1 MSEVLDDLINRITQK
16 QTEQPQQNER
26 KNVGGNAPWYQPLTK
41 YATNNII
48 DPITTGL
55 SALDAPRA
63 LVSSALREGIDL
75 IGPGDASW
83 SELNQQY
90 KDRAGFGTLFPD
102 PTPSKWLN
110 RGIGFVGEVLLD
122 PLTYVAGSGFAGKAA
137 KASGKR
143 IAAAEL
149 TDTLGTSM
157 VPTTALRWS
166 AQQGNKKSQQ
176 YLRAIDGATNTK
188 GVFKYDERVRI
199 SDEAAAHLEKTGDA
213 QWFTK
218 QLIDLAEPRNGP
230 GGIISDELTEYL
242 LGAQTSG
249 LRLRPFWIN
258 SGGYQLIDQPT
269 MAKITS
275 PLRQLKA
282 ATIESK
288 PWRFGAERIGNRVIA
303 HEYTKFLSTPSSNT
317 FMRGA
322 LLRSIQHLDEST
334 KLLERESADILERL
348 SRLEHEFEGDATRGE
363 AAKTLIQMPDSLG
376 TRRQQS
382 EAITAK
388 RILGGDVEAERL
400 TGMMRDYFA
409 EVYDWATTAGVQM
422 GHRENYF
429 PWWFNRE
436 GIEEL
441 KEMQNVAGRDF
452 FSVDEE
458 GVPSRVL
465 YAQFLGEEVKTV
477 KRALMVNKLEL
488 TADGEQVKKL
498 IDRDFDYHNYS
509 EELTSIG
516 HRIYGEN
523 WIDILERDTFKAMKS
538 YTETM
543 IAHVK
548 LAYYKQAMIKSGR
561 AVQISE
567 VEAVANYMEEL
578 VPQYE
583 AAQKAVDD
591 LTKKQARTNLASAIN
606 SLKQHKRVNESVDK
620 YNELTRTLHEQK
632 QADIDKA
639 NLKAQQ
645 QHEKLQLEYEQATLT
660 QEAEAVAKLTET
672 VGDLQTKWQETAS
685 TFKQIVDLTGEQ
697 GRRYLNKIETDERY
711 TPRMRKGLQR
721 VYLAEFAAAL
731 WPNKFK
737 PIFADK
743 NSTLQ
748 SLLFEDG
755 HQIVTLDPAWSP
767 NTPSRAVQQNL
778 ANEPVNTPTPVTN
791 VAATQ
796 PPVLSPDPQ
805 QAIKQLQPTANER
818 RNWVKTPTNTKK
830 LKARTQLRQLQ
841 TLRIR
846 GQGLAPLSERQLGQT
861 NQIGDVTNLM
871 QPEVG
876 IRGNTKYTTDMETV
890 TDVET
895 QKAMNEDADIA
906 ASKLDDPYT
915 QTPEETAAEQQ
926 QKQHQRSIEQLAQ
939 QNTQNTAIDPLW
951 NAANA
956 TITGSINQTLIPQAE
971 QLYNALRR
979 SGDYVTIKM
988 QAPPK
993 TVALGDP
1000 KLPRWGGAQKHV
1012 YDLGNQA
1019 FVVIP
1024 TTEARQTLRDLRIGQ
1039 IVANELDPD
1048 DVRWLKTNGVT
1059 PEEYQRHVNAVAN
1072 QIEKAIWRQAPE
1084 AFGQYL
1090 PYSLWKKIEAR
1101 HKQLLQP
1108 PKPKTGVNPRQD
1120 EIEAATNQINQ
1131 LTTTLKNVEKETQ
1144 AINEAWNDRLG
1155 LAKIMKQ
1162 TRFNLDPIRSIRG
1175 KRLRQNL
1182 SIEAAVE
1189 ATQPNLKELQRTA
1202 KNLFSK
1208 NALEAEK
1215 ATKQQ
1220 QVDAL
1225 KHAYRIPDKSMRD
1238 KEVAALKT
1246 QIGKQ
1251 QKRIDR
1257 ILKARN
1263 EIKRHWND
1271 PEWMQTKFGRRG
1283 NTKTVA
1289 TSTKKLRLEAVRE
1302 KLWPQ
1307 GGKPPAKPKIGSPE
1321 LTKLRAEAAR
1331 AATRSRNKPKDLDL
1345 REKAEDVALDVQ
1357 RLVNFQK
1364 TRNAETRA
1372 IHKAWDD
1379 PTELNK
1385 IYAQQQRRLAT
1396 SNERT
1401 NQRGLLK
1408 PGEALANAAL
1418 RVEAMSPL
1426 HTTESILGEE
1436 LRALQQTATMH
1447 LQKLPQPTKL
1457 RHQIDVA
1464 KQRLHHAKTVSDEA
1478 YTPPAPA
1485 SISEPYRTK
1494 ARQQQT
1500 RVKQLEKQLD
1510 TAPVDPEKVAAL
1522 PNPTNELSI
1531 LDARLNKL
1539 GELERKTSAILQ
1551 KLDKAAARNKTGRI
1565 KGGPK
1570 YQLWIQQQIAEIS
1583 ELEETF
1589 SEVSVRHEIA
1599 QINAMSRH
1607 EIDKAINKAH
1617 KQAVADIKSGNVK
1630 KDREIEHFT
1639 GLRRAVRGLE
1649 KPTKIRTKDQ
1659 FAALRKVQQEIH
1671 ENVQNISE
1679 DIDHWQSMD
1688 FPDKARHQPRSRP
1701 QITAEIEKLQREHT
1715 VATIQA
1721 DKIASA
1727 ERKIGIQTNP
1737 ASVSY
1742 PTRNR
1747 TFVHETLMAGI
1758 RPADEINKT
1767 RRQLYLFDPADQTD
1781 VDVLAGRSEQII
1793 QPSLEQARQKEEFLR
1808 KLKRKFEKGKL
1819 VGRLTAEEETYM
1831 KQVRERLDTIR
1842 PRIKQQI
1849 DEIEKEAKIGQHYVR
1864 RIEENAKMVRKELK
1878 KYGKETEIFLVNGFG
1893 RDPAAARVVD
1903 AIVEEHGEGA
1913 ADALKFFLKEDNRLV
1928 DALRPYS
1935 DTTIRYSQLVSD
1947 LEIAYK
1953 EGNYVQQQH
1962 SRLLDKLNEKEGIDP
1977 RDPAGLERRAKNLN
1991 FASRG
1996 WSAGKGNWNPINL
2009 SKDMKKNNF
2018 MDWYDKKAEMPQDEL
2033 LGDILDE
2040 SEETRSLTA
2049 QWWVKENGRPEDG
2062 PFPEPSIS
2070 KDELVSRQR
2079 AVIQRIKDLETE
2091 LANEAAMKRKKSA
2104 LYEKEIERISNLQ
2117 PMPPETMRREFV
2129 REPEPVY
2136 TPGETKAVRPEAEEA
2151 LPDDDIAESIATAK
2165 EQEATRYAKIGYTI
2179 DDLDVRIRD
2188 IEMQTGILAKQIERQ
2203 PFGPNTLAPDLQ
2215 ALRREGRTQP
2225 TNTITRVFRKLDNEY
2240 HAVATV
2246 ANETKTTLRRLLAQ
2260 PETRQRNETAIAIW
2274 NQTTTQIETHQK
2286 RIHKY
2291 QQMIDEMRQGEP
2303 MQGRLRKPS
2312 QQTNQT
2318 RDIDYGGLDAE
2329 QTEYNQRQKMSNYQ
2343 LKKIGTPRSDE
2354 SPDPATRQTKRQADR
2369 KQPRKLS
2376 AEDRKQLREQGQ
2388 QAPSE
2393 RMWPE
2398 QKRELLIPGDNINTE
2413 GLHKLAL
2420 QQREVHKKIDERGY
2434 ILPSEVGKIEAVPDL
2449 ERMANSRLN
2458 RGEMPGR
2465 KGIALAEAD
2474 PDGDS
2479 IPEGW
2484 RYAPAD
2490 MDDDEL
2496 RNMYRLEIVSRGR
2509 HPNPL
2514 PNRIDYDTTT
2524 KTLIG
2529 TIKTSKLHRHKGVLN
2544 ARTADVIAADT
2555 GDTII
2560 PFLTSLENLSITE
2573 QEASEIL
2580 TNIANW
2586 RKRWIKQG
2594 PLPKLEGSYNDIPK
2608 LQKML
2613 NKITSNYIYKGITG
2627 LDTPYIVG
2635 GKLPNV
2641 PATAKAL
2648 DNLEKQITNKFPRFD
2663 DHVSNALQTDKTS
2676 VMVDRWRQNKA
2687 QLENLKTER
2696 DLLRRSIGEDTNPES
2711 NWIKQ
2716 PWGEQ
2721 LETMDIPTAPIEN
2734 TGTLISRD
2742 LDDEQTLEAINQ
2754 WKQTN
2759 QHHINTGETYVNVA
2773 STTDGYALDLVK
2785 PTQPE
2790 NAQPTAKLLTPQQI
2804 QNRIER
2810 LDAMQYAKAH
2820 AAATKTDVPY
2830 DVRKQLEA
2838 AVTNLNTTN
2847 ALRDASQYIAALD
2860 ELHAFVDTKILE
2872 YDTAGSHLTRKAAD
2886 GLRILKKGLTQPE
2899 QTSIGVTA
2907 EMLNTAAEHMQL
2919 AEWFTGLAT
2928 KKTVDP
2934 AAWLAVDQAVTT
2946 DHTPLLNRLTKTLRA
2961 HSSATAP
2968 SHRSQKRITKIFD
2981 TPTGP
2986 QKTKLAR
2993 NAFNYLNK
3001 QANEI
3006 IEAMREIHEIIPHN
3020 TTPPAAADA
3029 EDILQTAA
3037 NLAYASQT
3045 LTADTHETFQTI
3057 LKLTDPLPFDT
3068 QAITQLTQAKQ
3079 QLHKLERNW
3088 QTELAKTVLAASS
3101 DANTWEQRIAQIRVN
3116 RQNAT
3121 TPNNPMRETWQKLA
3135 DLNHPARYRY
3145 TNDIDINIAAETTA
3159 PQHIQRLQQQL
3170 ETAAPNQKRW
3180 IEEAINTYQQ
3190 IVQLGDTKTSILATM
3205 APHETRQAAAN
3216 LNQISAELS
3225 TTAETI
3231 EWLKT
3236 PGVAPPPETAAKLLN
3251 ETLSKNA
3258 ATPPTQPKPLQ
3269 PLDPPEYTNKPQ
3281 QPNDYQPD
3289 QQLADAIADNEK
3301 NWRLYDTSIK
3311 KFARILNNKDN
3322 RKLLMNQT
3330 GFKYRE
3336 YQDLLADAD
3345 LRDAIKAE
3353 RIIQNPSPF
3362 FKHLE
3367 DVTSVLRGLMLTTP
3381 GVHVRNA
3388 IGGMFNNL
3396 IAGVKPQD
3404 YQQFVAAYRQQIAGR
3419 APTNETEKYAREALS
3434 TGILGRGLFQQ
3445 EIPITQQTKWWNPWA
3460 GAAGGNTIWTPVALS
3475 RKLGGTVEDSLRGA
3489 LGWNTYKQALDNGSS
3504 HETAMR
3510 LSTAAIDRFHFNY
3523 ADLSNFDRGVRNAV
3537 PFWTWIS
3544 RNLGLQ
3550 LEMLSR
3556 KPQWAL
3562 TAERLY
3568 DNIGEGH
3575 PHNPFVPAYFA
3586 NNRYTQI
3593 GQRTYFTPELPHT
3606 DAIKTSLITWPP
3618 NVITNLNPAIRA
3630 PIEIITGRDTF
3641 RGYELAGTELW
3652 KRQTENAFPLTNR
3665 LLRVNPARL
3674 TSREQ
3679 TDNKE
3684 TITALFS
3691 LLGIPIRY
3699 TTNAEM
3705 LYTARTLTVPTRQ
3718 QTLRQQRQQNQRQQT
3733 QQNLQQ
3739 KIDRTLE
3746 QTRQGQPTQYD
3757 TLIQTG

>member
-16 QTEQPQQNER
+16 QTQQPQQNER

-63 LVSSALREGIDL
+63 LVSSAIREGIDV

-102 PTPSKWLN
+102 PTPNKWLN

-143 IAAAEL
+143 VAAAEL

-176 YLRAIDGATNTK
+176 YIRAIDEATNTK

-275 PLRQLKA
+275 PLRELKA

-348 SRLEHEFEGDATRGE
+348 SKLEHEFEGDATRGE

-388 RILGGDVEAERL
+388 RILGGDAEAERL

-441 KEMQNVAGRDF
+441 KEMQNAAGRDF

-465 YAQFLGEEVKTV
+465 YADFLGEEVKTV

-488 TADGEQVKKL
+488 TADGVQVKKL
-498 IDRDFDYHNYS
+498 IDPDFDYHNYS

-606 SLKQHKRVNESVDK
+606 SLKQHKRVSESVDE

-672 VGDLQTKWQETAS
+672 VGDLQTKWQETSS
-685 TFKQIVDLTGEQ
+685 TFKQIIDLTGEQ

-791 VAATQ
+791 VTATQ

-818 RNWVKTPTNTKK
+818 RNWIKTPTNTKK

-846 GQGLAPLSERQLGQT
+846 GQGLAPLSERQLNQT

-871 QPEVG
+871 QPEAG

-926 QKQHQRSIEQLAQ
+926 QKEHQRSIEQLAQ

-956 TITGSINQTLIPQAE
+956 TITGSINQTLVPQAE

-1012 YDLGNQA
+1012 YDVGNQA

-1072 QIEKAIWRQAPE
+1072 QIEKAIWRQTPE

-1144 AINEAWNDRLG
+1144 AINEAWNDRVG
-1155 LAKIMKQ
+1155 LVKIMKQ

-1175 KRLRQNL
+1175 KRLRENL

-1208 NALEAEK
+1208 KALEAEQE
-1215 ATKQQ
+1215 TKQRL
-1220 QVDAL
+1220 VDEL
-1225 KHAYRIPDKSMRD
+1225 KYAYRLPDERMRVKD
-1238 KEVAALKT
+1238 VATLKT

-1289 TSTKKLRLEAVRE
+1289 TSTKKLRLEAVRT

-1345 REKAEDVALDVQ
+1345 REKAEDIALDVQ

-1364 TRNAETRA
+1364 TRNAQTRA

-1426 HTTESILGEE
+1426 HTTESILSEE

-1447 LQKLPQPTKL
+1447 LQKLPQPNQL

-1464 KQRLHHAKTVSDEA
+1464 KQRLHHAKTVSDEE

-1510 TAPVDPEKVAAL
+1510 TAPADPAKVGAL
-1522 PNPTNELSI
+1522 PNP
-1531 LDARLNKL
+1531 
-1539 GELERKTSAILQ
+1539 LQ
-1551 KLDKAAARNKTGRI
+1551 KLADLDDQLTRLGQVERTVANTLKRLDTAAARNKTGRI

-1570 YQLWIQQQIAEIS
+1570 YREWLEQQRRELAPPDPNTKRYLSTFDHVETQLYGIQR
-1583 ELEETF
+1583 T
-1589 SEVSVRHEIA
+1589 
-1599 QINAMSRH
+1599 
-1607 EIDKAINKAH
+1607 
-1617 KQAVADIKSGNVK
+1617 VK
-1630 KDREIEHFT
+1630 EH
-1639 GLRRAVRGLE
+1639 R
-1649 KPTKIRTKDQ
+1649 KPTEQVATWTQGLDPATESIADAADAMQRLRDPGGQKTEDQ
-1659 FAALRKVQQEIH
+1659 FAALRKVQ
-1671 ENVQNISE
+1671 ENILQHVQRISD
-1679 DIDHWQSMD
+1679 DIDHWQTKEY
-1688 FPDKARHQPRSRP
+1688 PDQARATARSRP
-1701 QITAEIEKLQREHT
+1701 QITAEIEKLQREST
-1715 VATIQA
+1715 NATIQA

-1808 KLKRKFEKGKL
+1808 KLKRKFKKGKL

-1849 DEIEKEAKIGQHYVR
+1849 DELEKDAKIGQHYVR
-1864 RIEENAKMVRKELK
+1864 RMEQNAKMVRKELK
-1878 KYGKETEIFLVNGFG
+1878 RYDKETAIFLVNGFG
-1893 RDPAAARVVD
+1893 RDPGAARVVD
-1903 AIVEEHGEGA
+1903 EIIEEHGEGA
-1913 ADALKFFLKEDNRLV
+1913 AEALKFFLKEDDRLA

-1947 LEIAYK
+1947 LENTYK

-1996 WSAGKGNWNPINL
+1996 WSAGKGNWNSINL

-2018 MDWYDKKAEMPQDEL
+2018 MDWYDKKAEMPQDEM
-2033 LGDILDE
+2033 LGYILDE
-2040 SEETRSLTA
+2040 SEETRTLTA
-2049 QWWVKENGRPEDG
+2049 QWWVKENGPPEDG

-2079 AVIQRIKDLETE
+2079 AVIQRIKNLETE

-2104 LYEKEIERISNLQ
+2104 VYEKEIERISNLQ
-2117 PMPPETMRREFV
+2117 PMPPETMRREFA

-2136 TPGETKAVRPEAEEA
+2136 TPGETKAVRPEAEET

-2286 RIHKY
+2286 RIFKY
-2291 QQMIDEMRQGEP
+2291 RQMIDEMRLGEP
-2303 MQGRLRKPS
+2303 MQGRLRKSSP
-2312 QQTNQT
+2312 QTNQT
-2318 RDIDYGGLDAE
+2318 REIDYGGFDAE
-2329 QTEYNQRQKMSNYQ
+2329 QLEYNQRKKMSNYQ
-2343 LKKIGTPRSDE
+2343 LKKIGTPRSDQ

-2376 AEDRKQLREQGQ
+2376 AEDRKLLREQGQ
-2388 QAPSE
+2388 QGPSQ

-2398 QKRELLIPGDNINTE
+2398 QKRDILIPGDNVNVE
-2413 GLHKLAL
+2413 GMHKLAL
-2420 QQREVHKKIDERGY
+2420 EQRQIEKKQKKRGY
-2434 ILPSEVGKIEAVPDL
+2434 IYPREIGKIEAVPDL
-2449 ERMANSRLN
+2449 ERMANSELN
-2458 RGEMPGR
+2458 RGEIPGR
-2465 KGIALAEAD
+2465 KGIGVAEAD
-2474 PDGDS
+2474 PDGDA

-2496 RNMYRLEIVSRGR
+2496 RNMFRLEIVSRGR
-2509 HPNPL
+2509 KPNPK

-2524 KTLIG
+2524 QTRIG
-2529 TIKTSKLHRHKGVLN
+2529 TIKTSKLHPKKGVIN

-2560 PFLTSLENLSITE
+2560 PNRTSLENLSITE

-2586 RKRWIKQG
+2586 RKNWIKQG
-2594 PLPKLEGSYNDIPK
+2594 PLPKLEGNHNDIPK

-2613 NKITSNYIYKGITG
+2613 NKITSNYIYRGITG

-2635 GKLPNV
+2635 GKLPNI

-2663 DHVSNALQTDKTS
+2663 GHVTNALQTDKTS

-2759 QHHINTGETYVNVA
+2759 QHHINTGETYVNVT

-2830 DVRKQLEA
+2830 DARKQLEA

-2860 ELHAFVDTKILE
+2860 ELHAFVDTNILE

-2961 HSSATAP
+2961 HATATAP
-2968 SHRSQKRITKIFD
+2968 SHSSQKRITKIFD

-3006 IEAMREIHEIIPHN
+3006 IEAMREIHEIIPHQ

-3029 EDILQTAA
+3029 EDILQTSA

-3079 QLHKLERNW
+3079 QLQKLERNW

-3121 TPNNPMRETWQKLA
+3121 TPNNPMRETWQKL
-3135 DLNHPARYRY
+3135 D
-3145 TNDIDINIAAETTA
+3145 
-3159 PQHIQRLQQQL
+3159 
-3170 ETAAPNQKRW
+3170 
-3180 IEEAINTYQQ
+3180 EAI
-3190 IVQLGDTKTSILATM
+3190 
-3205 APHETRQAAAN
+3205 
-3216 LNQISAELS
+3216 AE
-3225 TTAETI
+3225 
-3231 EWLKT
+3231 
-3236 PGVAPPPETAAKLLN
+3236 
-3251 ETLSKNA
+3251 
-3258 ATPPTQPKPLQ
+3258 
-3269 PLDPPEYTNKPQ
+3269 
-3281 QPNDYQPD
+3281 
-3289 QQLADAIADNEK
+3289 NEK
-3301 NWRLYDTSIK
+3301 NWRRYDTTIK

-3322 RKLLMNQT
+3322 RQLLMNQT

-3345 LRDAIKAE
+3345 LRNAIKAE

-3460 GAAGGNTIWTPVALS
+3460 GAAGGKTIWTPVALS

-3739 KIDRTLE
+3739 KIDRTLQ